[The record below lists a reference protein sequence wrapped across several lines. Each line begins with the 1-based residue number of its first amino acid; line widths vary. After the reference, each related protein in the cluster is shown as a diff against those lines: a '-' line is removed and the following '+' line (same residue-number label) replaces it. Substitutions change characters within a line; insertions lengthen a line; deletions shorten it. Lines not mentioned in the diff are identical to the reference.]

1 MKISLNNF
9 GASNESLK
17 YLESRILDDNYR
29 GDVSSQHNRWTFDD
43 LVFVL
48 ESLEKHKGEGDL
60 LKIRTTDKS
69 KRAANLSEEFDFA
82 RFCDEVVSKIG
93 KGTQDAM
100 RKNWFV
106 DWHRAGWIERYNNK
120 KEFVAPYDRAQISYV
135 KISEEGLKL
144 LSKVSTRTDR
154 YFIFSKGLDEMY
166 NGTIGV
172 LLDLFRNYDI
182 KYIDL
187 QEFTYFV
194 TGVSSNGSFAINRE
208 RCVELINAWRRLT
221 PMERRNIDDY
231 LSKLLV
237 PNAAAVSKTEQ
248 RDYHNWINKTQQ
260 TFYLLKQTIY
270 FEQVNHLKFSH
281 FDRLYYLGNEN
292 VAGEEFSKRDV
303 KRLNRSLQQKHDY
316 FKQHSV
322 SKRRG
327 FELHHIVALAWAES
341 QHDFKMLDDWR
352 NMIYID
358 GFTHAQIT
366 QNRNLNVKIEV
377 LPPDDLK
384 LVDYLGGSII
394 AKYLENALFE
404 KNNLPI
410 MLDYNRDLLKQKIK
424 R

>member
-48 ESLEKHKGEGDL
+48 EALEKHKGEGDL

-120 KEFVAPYDRAQISYV
+120 KEFVAPYDRSQISYV

-384 LVDYLGGSII
+384 LVDYLGGSIV

>member
-1 MKISLNNF
+1 
-9 GASNESLK
+9 
-17 YLESRILDDNYR
+17 
-29 GDVSSQHNRWTFDD
+29 

>member
-1 MKISLNNF
+1 MKISLSKF
-9 GASNESLK
+9 GTSNESLK
-17 YLESRILDDNYR
+17 YLENRIVDDNYR

-48 ESLEKHKGEGDL
+48 GSLQKYRAGDEL

-69 KRAANLSEEFDFA
+69 KRPANSSEEFDFA
-82 RFCDEVVSKIG
+82 SFCDEVVSKIG

-120 KEFVAPYDRAQISYV
+120 KEIVAPYDRSQISYV

-144 LSKVSTRTDR
+144 LSKTSTRTDR
-154 YFIFSKGLDEMY
+154 YFVFSKGIDQMY
-166 NGTIGV
+166 NGTIGI

-182 KYIDL
+182 KHIDL

-194 TGVSSNGSFAINRE
+194 TGVSSNGSFSISRE

-231 LSKLLV
+231 FSKALV
-237 PNAAAVSKTEQ
+237 PRDSASSKTEQ

-260 TFYLLKQTIY
+260 TFSLLKQTIY

-281 FDRLYYLGNEN
+281 FNRLYYLGNEN
-292 VAGEEFSKRDV
+292 VAGDEFSKRDV

-377 LPPDDLK
+377 LPPEDLK
-384 LVDYLGGSII
+384 LVDYSGGSLVV
-394 AKYLENALFE
+394 KYLENALYS
-404 KNNLPI
+404 KVNLPI
-410 MLDYNRDLLKQKIK
+410 MLDYNKDLLKQKVK
-424 R
+424 K

>member
-120 KEFVAPYDRAQISYV
+120 KEFVAPYDRSQISYV

>member
-1 MKISLNNF
+1 
-9 GASNESLK
+9 
-17 YLESRILDDNYR
+17 
-29 GDVSSQHNRWTFDD
+29 
-43 LVFVL
+43 
-48 ESLEKHKGEGDL
+48 
-60 LKIRTTDKS
+60 
-69 KRAANLSEEFDFA
+69 
-82 RFCDEVVSKIG
+82 
-93 KGTQDAM
+93 
-100 RKNWFV
+100 
-106 DWHRAGWIERYNNK
+106 
-120 KEFVAPYDRAQISYV
+120 
-135 KISEEGLKL
+135 
-144 LSKVSTRTDR
+144 
-154 YFIFSKGLDEMY
+154 
-166 NGTIGV
+166 
-172 LLDLFRNYDI
+172 
-182 KYIDL
+182 
-187 QEFTYFV
+187 
-194 TGVSSNGSFAINRE
+194 
-208 RCVELINAWRRLT
+208 
-221 PMERRNIDDY
+221 MERRNIDDY

-377 LPPDDLK
+377 VPPDDLK

>member
-1 MKISLNNF
+1 MRISLSKF
-9 GASNESLK
+9 SSSNESLQ
-17 YLESRILDDNYR
+17 YLENRIFDDNYR

-48 ESLEKHKGEGDL
+48 GALHKHKGDHDL

-69 KRAANLSEEFDFA
+69 KRPTNSSDEFDFA
-82 RFCDEVVSKIG
+82 SFCDEVVSKIG

-120 KEFVAPYDRAQISYV
+120 GEFIEPYDRSQISYV

-144 LSKVSTRTDR
+144 LSEKSTRTDR
-154 YFIFSKGLDEMY
+154 YFIFSKGIDEMY

-182 KYIDL
+182 KHIDL
-187 QEFTYFV
+187 QEYTYFV
-194 TGVSSNGSFAINRE
+194 TGVSSKGSFSITRE
-208 RCVELINAWRRLT
+208 RCVELINAWRRFT
-221 PMERRNIDDY
+221 PLERRSIDHF
-231 LSKLLV
+231 LSKVLV
-237 PNAAAVSKTEQ
+237 PNDSASSKIEK

-260 TFYLLKQTIY
+260 TFSLLRQTIY

-292 VAGEEFSKRDV
+292 LAGDEFSQRDV

-316 FKQHSV
+316 FREHSV
-322 SKRRG
+322 SKTRG

-358 GFTHAQIT
+358 GYTHAQIT
-366 QNRNLNVKIEV
+366 QNRNLNVRVEFV
-377 LPPDDLK
+377 SPDALK
-384 LVDYLGGSII
+384 LIDYTGNAVNAQFPG
-394 AKYLENALFE
+394 NALYDRL
-404 KNNLPI
+404 NVPT
-410 MLDYNRDLLKQKIK
+410 MLDYNRELLKQKTQK
-424 R
+424 